1 MIKRKQRKKKKKQL
15 SAKEFNGKVEFLKKL
30 IEREVG
36 IINWTG
42 TREQY
47 GEYFMP
53 LIQSGL
59 IVHSRGKDVYHH
71 GITLSCI
78 FNIQRAN
85 GSRGNLKPTATFEA
99 LKKGRANLNS
109 GLLEDCKK
117 VKNLVLFAIN
127 IIFLCRVVS
136 EDMFSDFLLIY

>member
-15 SAKEFNGKVEFLKKL
+15 SAKEFNGKAGSIKKF

-36 IINWTG
+36 TITWTG
-42 TREQY
+42 TREQV
-47 GEYFMP
+47 GEYLMP

-59 IVHSRGKDVYHH
+59 IVHSRGKDVYYH
-71 GITLSCI
+71 GLTLSCI

-99 LKKGRANLNS
+99 LKKSRANLNS
-109 GLLEDCKK
+109 GLLDGCKK
-117 VKNLVLFAIN
+117 V
-127 IIFLCRVVS
+127 
-136 EDMFSDFLLIY
+136 